1 MIVTINTDASF
12 HPKHKIG
19 GYAFWIVCD
28 EGRFSHS
35 GILRKEVDRPE
46 IAEMKCIINAI
57 YILGILNFKTI
68 EKIIVN
74 TDCLNAIHLFK
85 KRKSSIKKYELE
97 WGLDLA
103 NDLTNQL
110 AKSKLSKV
118 TIEFRHIK
126 SHQHTDTKRNWV
138 NNWCDK
144 AAKKQLW
151 GKINSE
157 KKIK

>member
-35 GILRKEVDRPE
+35 GILRKEVNRPE
-46 IAEMKCIINAI
+46 VAEMKCIINAI
-57 YILGILNFKTI
+57 YVLGTLNFKNI
-68 EKIIVN
+68 SKIIIN

-103 NDLTNQL
+103 NDLTNEL
-110 AKSKLSKV
+110 AKSKLSK
-118 TIEFRHIK
+118 TLIEFRHIR
-126 SHQHTDTKRNWV
+126 SHQHTETKRNWV

-151 GKINSE
+151 GKINSV